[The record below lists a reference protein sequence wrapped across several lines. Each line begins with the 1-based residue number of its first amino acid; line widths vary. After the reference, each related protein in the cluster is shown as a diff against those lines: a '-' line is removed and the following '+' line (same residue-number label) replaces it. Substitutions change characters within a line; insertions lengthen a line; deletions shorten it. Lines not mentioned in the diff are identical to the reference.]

1 MSNAIIKELV
11 HLKEQSINDWE
22 SAGYLDRWEP
32 LQRFTYWQKRQ
43 NEHYLKLASSDLID
57 LLKPLTREDFASEQV
72 QNDLQ
77 SFLQNAIQQCPFLLD
92 DEKKYLCSSSQLE
105 ASKSFIDQFMS
116 EDSGLTIENL
126 GQAMRNFWIANLLQ
140 ACFMRPIQNTEALY
154 GYSLLYPYSD
164 NLMDCPTSDKE
175 EKKAFCKRLSNH
187 LLGNPQKGRTK
198 EEDRIF
204 ALVDKIYKDYP
215 IDQFPSVQKG
225 LLSIHNAQAE
235 SLKQQQPHLLP
246 YEVDLLGKS
255 FQKGGTSLLADGFL
269 VKPEMS
275 EDEQLFCFGFGA
287 ILQLCDDLQDLESDF
302 QAQHFTLFSQLK
314 GRYALDSLLKKMN
327 GYLEFLMKQLAQIN
341 EQTSYNLPLVI
352 GRNTKLLLAYAILD
366 HQQCF
371 TKQFAKE
378 INQYLPIRPK
388 AMKKIARQLKSETK
402 QMSLFASMNSAISFI
417 NLPVKDIKNSGI
429 S

>member
-1 MSNAIIKELV
+1 MSNSNKRVLV
-11 HLKEQSINDWE
+11 HLKEQAISDWE
-22 SAGYLDRWEP
+22 SAVYLSCWEP

-43 NEHYLKLASSDLID
+43 NEQYLKLASSNLIE
-57 LLKPLTREDFASEQV
+57 LLKPLTREDFTSERV
-72 QNDLQ
+72 QSELE
-77 SFLQNAIQQCPFLLD
+77 SFFQHAIHQCPFLLE

-105 ASKSFIDQFMS
+105 ASKSFIDQFMN
-116 EDSGLTIENL
+116 EDSKLTIENL

-140 ACFMRPIQNTEALY
+140 ACFMKPITNTEALY

-164 NLMDCPTSDKE
+164 NLMDSLTSDKE
-175 EKKAFCKRLSNH
+175 EKTAFCKRLTAH
-187 LLGNPQKGRTK
+187 LLGESQQGHTP

-204 ALVDKIYKDYP
+204 ALVDKIYNDFP
-215 IDQFPSVQKG
+215 IVQFPSVQMG
-225 LLSIHNAQAE
+225 LLGIHEAQAE

-246 YEVDLLGKS
+246 YEIDLLGKS

-269 VKPEMS
+269 VKPDMS
-275 EDEQLFCFGFGA
+275 EKEQLFCFGFGA
-287 ILQLCDDLQDLESDF
+287 ILQLCDDLQDAESDY

-327 GYLEFLMKQLAQIN
+327 GYLEFLMKQLGQIN
-341 EQTSYNLPLVI
+341 EQTTYDLPLVI

-371 TKQFAKE
+371 TRKFIKE
-378 INQYLPIRPK
+378 INAYLPIRPR

-402 QMSLFASMNSAISFI
+402 QMNLFTTMDTAV
-417 NLPVKDIKNSGI
+417 NLMHQPIEVLKNNGI
-429 S
+429 V